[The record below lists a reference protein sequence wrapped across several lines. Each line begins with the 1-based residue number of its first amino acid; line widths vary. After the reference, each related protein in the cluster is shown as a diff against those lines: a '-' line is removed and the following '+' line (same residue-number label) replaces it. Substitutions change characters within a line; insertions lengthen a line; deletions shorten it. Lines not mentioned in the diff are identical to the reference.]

1 MVTLLTGCFQTE
13 KSALDDV
20 TDSEYDYTIC
30 KASCD
35 NESNNLSDAINQ
47 AKIAGISEERIEAAK
62 ALGRD
67 KANRELVALRAS
79 LDKKCKLKNK
89 IACYTGDGCCED
101 ATTAADATA
110 EAAAATEAA
119 ADATAAAADAATAA
133 ADAAAPAV
141 DGFNADYSS
150 EIAAIDNEIKYAMD
164 SYRYFYDLSNQIIY
178 PDDVYPPE
186 IRNHFIMPRMIL
198 CLNETKLAC
207 KEKELKQVNST
218 TVKLIYQW
226 VGGADGTYS
235 SIPNHVKRKAQVD
248 YDILVQRGTNLTTK
262 EAVDN
267 ASNYAKNA
275 AQNYY
280 PKIALDAYEVTGSEE
295 PAVNE

>member
-1 MVTLLTGCFQTE
+1 MYKYLKLVLMVTLLTGCFQTE

-141 DGFNADYSS
+141 DAAADAT
-150 EIAAIDNEIKYAMD
+150 AAA
-164 SYRYFYDLSNQIIY
+164 
-178 PDDVYPPE
+178 
-186 IRNHFIMPRMIL
+186 
-198 CLNETKLAC
+198 
-207 KEKELKQVNST
+207 
-218 TVKLIYQW
+218 
-226 VGGADGTYS
+226 ADATAAAADATAAAADAAAA
-235 SIPNHVKRKAQVD
+235 PAAE
-248 YDILVQRGTNLTTK
+248 
-262 EAVDN
+262 EA
-267 ASNYAKNA
+267 K
-275 AQNYY
+275 
-280 PKIALDAYEVTGSEE
+280 K
-295 PAVNE
+295 